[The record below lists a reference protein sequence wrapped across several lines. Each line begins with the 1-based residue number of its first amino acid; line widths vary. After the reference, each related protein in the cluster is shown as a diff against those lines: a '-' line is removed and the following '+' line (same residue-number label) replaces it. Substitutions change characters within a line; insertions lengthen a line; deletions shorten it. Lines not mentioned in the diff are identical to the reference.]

1 MGPIDR
7 SFHVNADE
15 TEVFAEDISPSENSP
30 TGSRRSDTPSS
41 SLNKIEKESRDEKR
55 DLKKILQARTK
66 AQIADRIRM
75 RQVLK
80 RELAKVFYEQFAEID
95 TNEAVKT
102 VDTNEVDLSGDLGDY
117 YYYNYPEYA
126 DDEYYYYEYLD

>member
-1 MGPIDR
+1 MKQIIG
-7 SFHVNADE
+7 
-15 TEVFAEDISPSENSP
+15 
-30 TGSRRSDTPSS
+30 
-41 SLNKIEKESRDEKR
+41 
-55 DLKKILQARTK
+55 ARTK

-95 TNEAVKT
+95 TSEAIKT
-102 VDTNEVDLSGDLGDY
+102 VDTNEVDLTGDLGDY
-117 YYYNYPEYA
+117 YYYNYPEYE